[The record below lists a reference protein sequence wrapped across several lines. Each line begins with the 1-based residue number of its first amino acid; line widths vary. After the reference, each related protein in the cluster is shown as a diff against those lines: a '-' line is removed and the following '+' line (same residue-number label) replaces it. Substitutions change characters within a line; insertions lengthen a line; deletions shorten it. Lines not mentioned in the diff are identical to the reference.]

1 MPATKI
7 ESIYVRFLGNA
18 ASYMVAA
25 AAVQKS
31 LTSISAQAKATSAA
45 MLAVRSVMATGLVGA
60 ASLVSFAK
68 MDKAMT
74 QSLAIMGD
82 MSNFMRNDMQ
92 QAAIDLSLTSSLSM
106 DKLAEG
112 YFFLASAGFSA
123 EQSLAALDEVNRF
136 AVAGNFD
143 MARATDLLT
152 DAQSALGLTVED
164 ATQNMLNLTRVSDV
178 LVKAN
183 TLANATTLQFSTALT
198 RQAATSMRTFGIEIE
213 QGVAV
218 LAAYADQGIKAEL
231 AGTSYDRVL
240 RLLSRS
246 ALDNAD
252 AHKHFGLEVFDANG
266 KMNSMVTIVRQL
278 EHAFKDM
285 STEEKVAALEA
296 LGFQARVQ
304 QAIFPLIGM
313 SDEIERYENELR
325 AAGGTTEDVADKQL
339 KSFVAQMRIAWNHVK
354 MVGRDIGEILAP
366 KMQFLFDIIK
376 KMTLVWKDWNMS
388 TKTAIINTLLFI
400 GAIAPFVAFFT
411 TIPMWVAGAGFA
423 LAKFSAGL
431 AMVGGLITKS
441 LALVFGIPAAA
452 AAAPFLAVAA
462 GIAAVVAAGAGV
474 MALVTGTWSL
484 GDAWDKVSG
493 FVGNAFSKI
502 SGFFKNWESNWPK
515 VQQGLYE
522 FLTDFSNF
530 GQVFRNIGTNIAA
543 FASAFA
549 KSLGAL
555 FGWFAEQGLPM
566 AINWGIGFITGV
578 VKVLNKVGELVVKFT
593 IELFKVFRRLSIAV
607 AMVFADMFAGVLQGM
622 MKLVVH
628 TTRIVAALKNMD
640 FEKAAAL
647 ATLAA
652 VDLGTD
658 LIQGAKKAGA
668 AAAQVMED
676 AFAPLAADF
685 MEGFAMGVTT
695 DDLQQTL
702 QDIWAGAGFVNPLA
716 GTALDPDDLTL
727 VNRDVGEFVGPM
739 QPADMQPGFV
749 GPQVPA
755 WLRDDFVGPPRP
767 PEDAQKEKKEEDT
780 WKATKAIEATGRGS
794 AKAAEALLN
803 ARVRNMVEEKRL
815 AREKKEER
823 IRERQERERK
833 EAEEQ
838 ARQEQR
844 AQELFGHLRTI
855 TEWIGNQAGAVFA
868 NFGGS

>member
-31 LTSISAQAKATSAA
+31 LAGISAQAKATSTA
-45 MLAVRSVMATGLVGA
+45 MLAVRSVMASGLVGA

-82 MSNFMRNDMQ
+82 VADFMKRDMQ
-92 QAAIDLSLTSSLSM
+92 QAAIDLSLTSSTSM
-106 DKLAEG
+106 DKLADG
-112 YFFLASAGFSA
+112 YFFLASAGFTAS
-123 EQSLAALDEVNRF
+123 QSLAALDEVNRF
-136 AVAGNFD
+136 AIAGNFD

-152 DAQSALGLTVED
+152 DAQSALGLTVD
-164 ATQNMLNLTRVSDV
+164 DSIQNMMNLTRVSDV

-246 ALDNAD
+246 ALENAD

-266 KMNSMVTIVRQL
+266 KMNSMVTITRQL
-278 EHAFKDM
+278 EAAFKGM

-313 SDEIERYENELR
+313 SDEIERYENELK
-325 AAGGTTEDVADKQL
+325 AAGGTTEEVADKQL
-339 KSFVAQMRIAWNHVK
+339 KSFVSQMRIAWNHVK

-376 KMTLVWKDWNMS
+376 KMTLVWKDWNMG
-388 TKTAIINTLLFI
+388 TKKAIINTLLFI

-411 TIPMWVAGAGFA
+411 TLPMWIAGAGFA
-423 LAKFSAGL
+423 LAKFNAGL
-431 AMVGGLITKS
+431 VIVGGLFTKAFA
-441 LALVFGIPAAA
+441 ALVGIPAAA

-462 GIAAVVAAGAGV
+462 AIGTVVAAGVGV

-493 FVGNAFSKI
+493 FVGNALSSI
-502 SGFFKNWESNWPK
+502 SGFFKNWEGNWPK
-515 VQQGLYE
+515 VKEGLYE
-522 FLTDFSNF
+522 FFTDFSNF
-530 GQVFRNIGTNIAA
+530 GQVFRNIGTNIAV
-543 FASAFA
+543 FANAFA

-555 FGWFAEQGLPM
+555 FGWFSEQGLPM
-566 AINWGIGFITGV
+566 AINWGIGFITGIL
-578 VKVLNKVGELVVKFT
+578 KVLNQAGKIFVKFT
-593 IELFKVFRRLSIAV
+593 LELYKVFRKLAIAM
-607 AMVFADMFAGVLQGM
+607 AIVFSDVFTGVIRGM

-628 TTRIVAALKNMD
+628 TTKIVAALQNLD
-640 FEKAAAL
+640 FRKAGML
-647 ATLAA
+647 ATMAA
-652 VDLGTD
+652 VDLGTG
-658 LIQGAKKAGA
+658 LVAGAKKAGE
-668 AAAQVMED
+668 AAAQVLED
-676 AFAPLAADF
+676 AFAPLAANF
-685 MEGFAMGVTT
+685 MEGFAMGAVT

-702 QDIWAGAGFVNPLA
+702 QDIWAGAGFVNPLE
-716 GTALDPDDLTL
+716 GTALDDLTL
-727 VNRDVGEFVGPM
+727 VNRDVSEFVGPM
-739 QPADMQPGFV
+739 QPAWMQPGFM
-749 GPQVPA
+749 GPLPA
-755 WLRDDFVGPPRP
+755 AEMMDDFVGPRR
-767 PEDAQKEKKEEDT
+767 PEDADKEKREEDT
-780 WKATKAIEATGRGS
+780 WQATKAIEATGIGS

-803 ARVRNMVEEKRL
+803 ARVSNMVEEKRI
-815 AREKKEER
+815 ARERKEER